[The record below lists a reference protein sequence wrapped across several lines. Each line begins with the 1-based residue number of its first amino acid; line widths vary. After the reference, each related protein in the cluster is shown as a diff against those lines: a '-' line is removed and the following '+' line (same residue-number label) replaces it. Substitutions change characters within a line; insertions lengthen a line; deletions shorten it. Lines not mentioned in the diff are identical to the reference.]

1 MRLYYQKDMNQLIE
15 LDNII
20 IEPKCK
26 ATIGNGKGVFH
37 KTMGNLYITSKGY
50 VLPCCWFGIT
60 SRVTGMWNASD
71 IDKKYHNIHHYS
83 IEDIIEGPIF
93 KWIEDNMNDLEVCQT
108 NCAKGERKQRE
119 L

>member
-1 MRLYYQKDMNQLIE
+1 
-15 LDNII
+15 
-20 IEPKCK
+20 
-26 ATIGNGKGVFH
+26 
-37 KTMGNLYITSKGY
+37 
-50 VLPCCWFGIT
+50 
-60 SRVTGMWNASD
+60 MWNASD

>member
-60 SRVTGMWNASD
+60 RRMTGLWNESG

-83 IEDIIEGPIF
+83 VEEIIKGPIF
-93 KWIEDNMNDLEVCQT
+93 EWIENNMTGLEVCQT
-108 NCAKGERKQRE
+108 NCAKEERDKP